1 MVRRLVSPPRDAGS
15 APRARA
21 ATLEDLDFVRELSD
35 EVFREFGDYG
45 GFLPGYLSHPS
56 VFSTILESADDG
68 RSPGRRLGFVM
79 IALVLS
85 DQPLPALGPRRSWAE
100 ARWLDAEILA
110 IAVVPG
116 EQTRGYGKLL
126 IQHAIDFAE
135 SWARS
140 TGVRSLQLNVAE
152 TNRRAYAFFERHGFR
167 VLSEDDGAYP
177 RGQRSIRMVR
187 PLAPSED

>member
-1 MVRRLVSPPRDAGS
+1 MVRRLVSS
-15 APRARA
+15 PRASRSEPRTRA
-21 ATLEDLDFVRELSD
+21 ATLDDLDFVRELSD

-45 GFLPGYLSHPS
+45 GFLPAYLSHPS

-68 RSPGRRLGFVM
+68 LALGRRLGFVM

-85 DQPLPALGPRRSWAE
+85 EQPLPALGPQRSWADE
-100 ARWLDAEILA
+100 RWLDAEILA

-116 EQTRGYGKLL
+116 EQARGRGRLL

-152 TNRRAYAFFERHGFR
+152 TNRRAYAFFERHGFE
-167 VLSEDDGAYP
+167 VLCEDDGAYP

-187 PLAPSED
+187 RLGAGEG